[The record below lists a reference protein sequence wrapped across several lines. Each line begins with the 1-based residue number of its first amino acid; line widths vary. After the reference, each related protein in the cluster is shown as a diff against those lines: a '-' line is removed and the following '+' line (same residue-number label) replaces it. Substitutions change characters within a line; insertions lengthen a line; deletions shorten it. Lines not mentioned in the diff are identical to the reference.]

1 MITVFKLDP
10 QGEVKVQYQGEVI
23 ERDAHSVIIQA
34 SWTMPARDLG
44 YTQFEPG
51 DRFTEYYYA
60 DRWFNIFDIADKDEV
75 RKGWYCNI
83 AEPADIANDTIK
95 QIDLLLDV
103 WVNPQGQPLLL
114 DEDEFAAATTLSV
127 EQRNGARHGL
137 QTLMEMLTSREEPF
151 ASLVQS

>member
-1 MITVFKLDP
+1 MITVFKLSL
-10 QGEVKVQYQGEVI
+10 QGEVKVQYRGEVI
-23 ERDAHSVIIQA
+23 KRDAHSVVIQA

-44 YTQFEPG
+44 YTQFKPG

-60 DRWFNIFDIADKDEV
+60 NRWFNIFDIAGRDGI

-83 AEPADIANDTIK
+83 AEPAQIANDSIK

-103 WVNPQGQPLLL
+103 WINPQGQPLLL

-127 EQRNGARHGL
+127 EQRHGAQQGL
-137 QTLMEMLTSREEPF
+137 QALIQMLTTREEPF
-151 ASLVQS
+151 ARLAKR

>member
-10 QGEVKVQYQGEVI
+10 QGVVKIQYQGEVI
-23 ERDAHSVIIQA
+23 KRDAHSVTIQA

-60 DRWFNIFDIADKDEV
+60 DRWFNIFAIADQNEV
-75 RKGWYCNI
+75 HKGWYCNI
-83 AEPADIANDTIK
+83 AEPAHISADSIK

-103 WVNPQGQPLLL
+103 WINPQGQPLLL
-114 DEDEFAAATTLSV
+114 DEDEFATDTTLST
-127 EQRNGARHGL
+127 EQRHGARQGL
-137 QTLMEMLTSREEPF
+137 QALIQMLTTREEPF
-151 ASLVQS
+151 ARLAKR